1 MNFNNDFF
9 NNEDLKM
16 LQHLSYDEQIKLIK
30 EYHQGSKEA
39 RDALIEFNIRYVIFA
54 VKNKFQINDCD
65 IEDLINIGIIGL
77 IKGIN
82 TYKLEKGV
90 KPITYFSR
98 CVDNEILM
106 FLRKNNPN
114 KHIGKSLDEQILD
127 VDYNYNITLKDL
139 LADDTDFEE
148 DFLNSQV
155 QNQAFE
161 LLKNMLEQIPEKHQE
176 AVKLYFGFY
185 GKRYRQEEIASKLGV
200 SQSYI
205 SRLVKKSTKLIK
217 QKFEGIGVFSYSDL
231 ENLDYSLLDQSI
243 GPFVSNDKT
252 SSEQIEHND
261 DIVSNSKSLSKKLVP
276 KK

>member
-1 MNFNNDFF
+1 MSFNNKIFF
-9 NNEDLKM
+9 NEDIKM
-16 LQHLSYDEQIKLIK
+16 LQNLSFDEQIKLIK
-30 EYHQGSKEA
+30 EYQQGSKEA

>member
-1 MNFNNDFF
+1 MSFNNKIFF
-9 NNEDLKM
+9 NEDIKM
-16 LQHLSYDEQIKLIK
+16 LQNLSFDEQIKLIK
-30 EYHQGSKEA
+30 EYQQGSKEA

-127 VDYNYNITLKDL
+127 ADYNYNITLKDL